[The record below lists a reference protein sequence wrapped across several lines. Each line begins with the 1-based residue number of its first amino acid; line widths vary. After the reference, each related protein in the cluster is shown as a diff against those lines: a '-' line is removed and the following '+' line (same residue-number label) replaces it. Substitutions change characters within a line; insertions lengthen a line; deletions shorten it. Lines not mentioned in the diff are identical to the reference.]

1 MNDQR
6 EDVPMPL
13 LTYHAS
19 HEQFSP
25 SRLLGLVRQAE
36 SAGFGGV
43 FSSDHY
49 HPWAPSQGH
58 SGFVWSW
65 LGAAMQATSFP
76 FGLITV
82 PGGWRYHPAVLAQ
95 AVATLGEMFPDRLPW
110 IAVGSGELV
119 NEHITGEE
127 WPEKPERNARLREG
141 AEIMQ
146 ALLRGEEVTHRGRIA
161 VSQAKI
167 YSRPERE
174 TRLVG
179 AAVSEAT
186 AEWLG
191 GWADGLLTVGY
202 GPASVRKV
210 VEAFRRGGGEN
221 KPVYFKMDL
230 CWARDEQ
237 EALAQAHEQWRFNIL
252 GGNLCWDLRMP
263 EDFEQASRFIRP
275 EDVRKSVHVSADL
288 GQQAAWIAEYAD
300 IGFAAIDLHNVGGNQ
315 EAFIDAFGERVLP
328 EFA

>member
-1 MNDQR
+1 
-6 EDVPMPL
+6 
-13 LTYHAS
+13 
-19 HEQFSP
+19 
-25 SRLLGLVRQAE
+25 
-36 SAGFGGV
+36 
-43 FSSDHY
+43 
-49 HPWAPSQGH
+49 
-58 SGFVWSW
+58 
-65 LGAAMQATSFP
+65 MQATSFP

-127 WPEKPERNARLREG
+127 WPEKPERNARLQEG
-141 AEIMQ
+141 AEVMR

-174 TRLVG
+174 TRLIG

-252 GGNLCWDLRMP
+252 GGNICWDLRMP

-315 EAFIDAFGERVLP
+315 EAFIDAFGEHVLP